1 MTATRRLLA
10 CSLTLLGVSTL
21 PCAAQTAAPGS
32 ETADEA
38 TVREVEDAAL
48 EPFRRELLDL
58 AYTAAATFPHD
69 PHVKNRER
77 AIESVV
83 LTCLELDQPRLALRY
98 NEGITNWRRGAGY
111 AEYAGYCAERGA
123 LAEVDAYLERAL
135 EVADTAP
142 EAQQQE
148 WRADRIR
155 SRVARV
161 RSLLGQ
167 DAEARALEAGVEPSE
182 SGAVQAVE
190 AGRADEDD
198 FDALIEALDAT
209 VALSD
214 FDLSRNALATYLALL
229 DRFHDDPDRS
239 ALIIERMEVV
249 YPQLPRL
256 VWVESLE
263 ARAALALDH
272 GAPAGA
278 LALID
283 EIEASFDEL
292 RWRPQ
297 DRVPLT
303 ARLAVLRHRAGD
315 ESTARARL
323 DGALTLYDDSLAE
336 LESFERAAT
345 LRPIAAAWARL
356 DEPGRALELYRRTAE
371 EGAINPNLRP
381 RIEDLT
387 ATCTSMAETA
397 IEPDEALW
405 ERLRGL
411 RAELAARVSEQ
422 P

>member
-10 CSLTLLGVSTL
+10 CSLTLLGVSAL
-21 PCAAQTAAPGS
+21 PGAAQTV
-32 ETADEA
+32 DEA

-58 AYTAAATFPHD
+58 AYAAAATFPHD
-69 PHVKNRER
+69 PHVKNRGR

-83 LTCLELDQPRLALRY
+83 LTCLGLDQPRLALRY
-98 NEGITNWRRGAGY
+98 NEGISNWRRGAGY
-111 AEYAGYCAERGA
+111 AEYAGYCAERDA
-123 LAEVDAYLERAL
+123 LAEVDTYLERAL

-155 SRVARV
+155 SRVAPV
-161 RSLLGQ
+161 RALLGQ

-182 SGAVQAVE
+182 SGAVHAVE

-214 FDLSRNALATYLALL
+214 FDLSRNALNTYLALL
-229 DRFHDDPDRS
+229 DRFHDDAERS
-239 ALIIERMEVV
+239 ALIVERMEVV

-263 ARAALALDH
+263 ARAGLAADHGDFEDTLALV
-272 GAPAGA
+272 
-278 LALID
+278 D

-315 ESTARARL
+315 EATARTRL

-356 DEPGRALELYRRTAE
+356 GEPGRALELYRRTAE

-405 ERLRGL
+405 KRLRGL
-411 RAELAARVSEQ
+411 RAELADSVSEK